1 MVRASL
7 IVASV
12 FGLAA
17 LGLDDK
23 PEPKKLSDEEIAK
36 LMVGRWED
44 TAKFNGITIHT
55 VENFKKDGTL
65 EREDTINGNDK
76 KVVKCTWEVKDGV
89 LITVVVE
96 GFPGK
101 GTTVKGK
108 VVSIDDKSQFL
119 EMEAGA
125 EVKKTRLK
133 D

>member
-1 MVRASL
+1 MIRLSL
-7 IVASV
+7 VVASV
-12 FGLAA
+12 FGLAG

-23 PEPKKLSDEEIAK
+23 PEPKKLSDEEITK
-36 LMVGRWED
+36 LMVGKWED
-44 TAKFNGITIHT
+44 SARFGNITIHT

-65 EREDTINGNDK
+65 DREDTTNGNMK
-76 KVVKCTWEVKDGV
+76 TTTKATWEVKDGV

-119 EMEAGA
+119 EMEGGA